1 MIQKVILSPRDI
13 SLNWLIGLTK
23 SKKSIMDIT
32 MHTAEMIDSNF
43 FFFNSTPPFL

>member
-1 MIQKVILSPRDI
+1 
-13 SLNWLIGLTK
+13 
-23 SKKSIMDIT
+23 MDIT